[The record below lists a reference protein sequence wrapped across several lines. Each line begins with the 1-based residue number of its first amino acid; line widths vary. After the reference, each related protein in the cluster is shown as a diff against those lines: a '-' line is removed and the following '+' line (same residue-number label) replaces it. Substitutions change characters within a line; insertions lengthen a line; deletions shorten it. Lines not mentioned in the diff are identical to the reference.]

1 MELNK
6 ISRYKS
12 ITGYEKSLTDIQSR
26 ISAIEFS
33 NPQNTYKQVSKRVAG
48 LFRNVRT
55 WVMGEQ
61 LTLQYYN
68 FALESLSAGISY
80 KTFVS
85 VYRPVGTIDYAI
97 KNQHI
102 FTESSYSIFKAPQA
116 ADYLVTVYSIFGFD
130 NVAVGDKYVET
141 LVGLKIQNG
150 SWNTPFAIAGGGN
163 LSVTGE
169 TETRIQTSGSTLV
182 RMNRGDSLR
191 VGWNNIGSDGAAIQS
206 PDCTGMEIR
215 VSISKVKFYPELS

>member
-1 MELNK
+1 MK
-6 ISRYKS
+6 YSRNILK
-12 ITGYEKSLTDIQSR
+12 GYEPSLENIYAR
-26 ISAIEFS
+26 LNALEYS
-33 NPQNTYKQVSKRVAG
+33 NTSNAYKRVSKRLAG
-48 LFRNVRT
+48 LFRNIRT

-68 FALESLSAGISY
+68 FALEALSAGISY

-116 ADYLVTVYSIFGFD
+116 ADYLVTVYSILGFD

-141 LVGLKIQNG
+141 LVGLKLQNG
-150 SWNTPFAIAGGGN
+150 SWNTPFAVAGGGN
-163 LSVTGE
+163 LSVTGA

-191 VGWNNIGSDGAAIQS
+191 VGWNNISSDGLSIQS

-215 VSISKVKFYPELS
+215 VSICKVKFYPELQP